1 MLAHTMYTSYRFIST
16 LMKNKMLEL
25 NLSLSISFSLFELHA
40 AKKFTKVLPKNITK
54 ESNC

>member
-16 LMKNKMLEL
+16 LMINKMSEL

-40 AKKFTKVLPKNITK
+40 AKKFTKVLPKKYNK
-54 ESNC
+54 RK

>member
-16 LMKNKMLEL
+16 LMKNKILEL

-40 AKKFTKVLPKNITK
+40 AKKFTTVVPKNITK
-54 ESNC
+54 ESSC